1 MTRRDRSSDRL
12 LMRSDQ
18 LELVD
23 RSLEQQ
29 AIEQEH
35 DDVDDARRAE
45 YLERLRAALPELRKI
60 EGFPIGTDEDILA
73 LSDPPYYTACPNPF
87 LGEFVAEHG
96 TPYDEATDDYHR
108 EPFAADVSEGKNDP
122 IYNAHS
128 YHTKVPHKAIMRYIL
143 HYTKPG
149 DIVFDGF
156 CGTGM
161 TGVAAQ
167 LCGSP
172 DPDFKVKVE
181 AEWAAAGH
189 QKPEWGA
196 RKAILGDLSPAATFI
211 AYNLNRLGETGGAW
225 AALSDFSTE
234 RSRLA
239 DAELSTANTG
249 KARSTRAGAL
259 RSQDG
264 VVQYV
269 VWSDVVRC
277 GNCGTE
283 TPWWQVVYRGRGE
296 ETDQEPACP
305 QCSARFPRVAERV
318 WESLWDRELEEQ
330 VRQAKTVPVLI
341 NYADGTTRFE
351 KAPDEEDFAAA
362 AAADSGRLTVP
373 LVALPPGFNTAQPI
387 RSHGYTHV
395 HHFFTRRNLTYL
407 AEMWAFADRLD
418 ARQRAFAFFAL
429 TSLIQRVFRLNR
441 YMPKHDRHV
450 GPLSGTL
457 YVSAIT
463 AEIPVVHYL
472 RDKLKDLSLSRY
484 RLHAA
489 NVAITTGSST
499 GLPTLPTHSVDYI
512 FTDPPFG
519 GNLNYSE
526 LNILSEAWLGV
537 LTANGSEAI
546 INDTQGKGLPEYQRL
561 MTQCFEECH
570 RILKPRRWITVE
582 FHNSQN
588 SVWTSIQ
595 EALAQAGFVVADVRI
610 LDKQK
615 GTTKQLSYTNTVKS
629 DLVIS
634 AYKTDASLDRIAPT
648 ESPQTMWHFVE
659 QHLGMLP
666 VADRGRVTASPILE
680 RDPAV
685 IFDRVVAFFVTRGT
699 ALPLSAPAF
708 YRELRARYP
717 LRGGMVFLP
726 VQAAEW
732 DAQWIASKELEPE
745 QLPTFI
751 ADEQAAIRYLRL
763 RLTKPATYQDI
774 FPDYTA
780 RLHPGVALDVPELQL
795 LLEESFVRDTS
806 GQWRLPDPTSEKDL
820 VEIRQRA
827 LLGTYGEYVRS
838 RGKLTR
844 VRADVLAA
852 GFGDAWSERRYDEI
866 IEVAERLPDS
876 VIQEDVRLLMY
887 YDNALL
893 RRG

>member
-1 MTRRDRSSDRL
+1 M
-12 LMRSDQ
+12 
-18 LELVD
+18 D

-29 AIEQEH
+29 AIEQGYDAASE
-35 DDVDDARRAE
+35 ARRAE
-45 YLERLRAALPELRKI
+45 YLERLRAALPELRKLD
-60 EGFPIGTDEDILA
+60 GFPIGSDEDILA

-87 LGEFVAEHG
+87 LAEFLAEHG
-96 TPYDEATDDYHR
+96 TVYDESTDDYHR

-128 YHTKVPHKAIMRYIL
+128 YHTKVPPKAIMRYIL

-172 DPDFKVKVE
+172 DPDFRATVE
-181 AEWAAAGH
+181 AEWAAASH
-189 QKPEWGA
+189 PKPEWGA
-196 RKAILGDLSPAATFI
+196 RYAVLGDLSPAATFI
-211 AYNLNRLGETGGAW
+211 AYNLNRLGDTRGAW
-225 AALSDFSTE
+225 VALNDFAADHSK
-234 RSRLA
+234 RVH
-239 DAELSTANTG
+239 AELSTANTG
-249 KARSTRAGAL
+249 VARSSRGGATHS
-259 RSQDG
+259 RQG

-277 GNCGTE
+277 GNCGSE
-283 TPWWQVVYRGRGE
+283 TPWWQVVYLGRGE
-296 ETDQEPACP
+296 ETDQEPLCP
-305 QCSARFPRVAERV
+305 NCSARFARNPERV
-318 WESLWDRELEEQ
+318 WTTRLDLELGEQ

-341 NYADGTTRFE
+341 NYEEGTARFE
-351 KAPDEEDFAAA
+351 KEPDEADLAAA
-362 AAADSGRLTVP
+362 SGNEIGRLTVP

-395 HHFFTRRNLTYL
+395 HHFFTRRNLRSL
-407 AEMWAFADRLD
+407 AEMWAFANRQTP
-418 ARQRAFAFFAL
+418 RQRAFALFAM
-429 TSLIQRVFRLNR
+429 TSLTQRVFRLNR

-472 RDKLKDLSLSRY
+472 RDKLKDLALYRY
-484 RLHAA
+484 ELHASSA
-489 NVAITTGSST
+489 GINTGSST
-499 GLPTLPTHSVDYI
+499 SLSTLPDESVDYI

-546 INDTQGKGLPEYQRL
+546 INDVQGKGLPEYQRL
-561 MTQCFEECH
+561 MTQCFGECH

-595 EALAQAGFVVADVRI
+595 EALAQAGFVVADVRL

-615 GTTKQLSYTNTVKS
+615 GTTKQLSYSNTVKS

-634 AYKTDASLDRIAPT
+634 AYKTDASLDGIAST
-648 ESPQTMWHFVE
+648 ESPQTLWHFVE
-659 QHLGMLP
+659 EHLGMLP
-666 VADRGRVTASPILE
+666 VGDRGGVSLSPIVE

-685 IFDRVVAFFVTRGT
+685 LFDRVVAFFVTRGI
-699 ALPLSAPAF
+699 ALPLSAASF
-708 YRELRARYP
+708 YRELRDRYP
-717 LRGGMVFLP
+717 VRGGVVFLP
-726 VQAAEW
+726 TQAAEW
-732 DAQWIASKELEPE
+732 DSQWAARAEAEPE

-751 ADEQAAIRYLRL
+751 ADEQGAIRYLRL
-763 RLTKPATYQDI
+763 RLAEPATYQDV

-780 RLHPGVALDVPELQL
+780 RLHPGVALDVPELQV
-795 LLEESFVRDTS
+795 LLEENFVRDES
-806 GQWRLPDPTSEKDL
+806 GRWRVADPTSERDL
-820 VEIRQRA
+820 LEIRQRA
-827 LLGTYGEYVRS
+827 LLTTYGDYLNS
-838 RGKLTR
+838 RGKLAR

-852 GFGDAWSERRYDEI
+852 GFADAWSGRRYDEI
-866 IEVAERLPDS
+866 IAVAERLPDS
-876 VIQEDVRLLMY
+876 IVQEDVRLLMY